1 MKEWNLSPVIKERG
15 SGVILTMV
23 PENLED
29 TYQKILKKE
38 AKILFPPKDVS
49 WGYRIF
55 MIEDPNGFV
64 IEISEKLTQ

>member
-1 MKEWNLSPVIKERG
+1 MIKERG